1 MYTAEDYKKLIEEI
15 VSKQMDIL
23 GPEIAVRKA
32 QNVPGLKLSDAGEVQ
47 SVDEANPQAVLQKLV
62 DEYIALSGAIVK
74 NILDPVFAKYPDI
87 KLNLPR

>member
-1 MYTAEDYKKLIEEI
+1 MTPEDYKKLVEEI
-15 VSKQMDIL
+15 VAKQMDIL

-32 QNVPGLKLSDAGEVQ
+32 QNVPGLSLDDQGRVLSLN
-47 SVDEANPQAVLQKLV
+47 EADPQTVLQKLV

-74 NILDPVFAKYPDI
+74 NILDPVFAKYPEI